1 MAPKTNI
8 SWMTPSETL
17 LRLGFGGFGDVKWAW
32 GGGWCLPVFFPNFVF
47 SWTLFRHSAFV
58 RFDGPIFETEKLFEN
73 LCTTR
78 ASPVGAALG
87 KNAASFNLI
96 V

>member
-1 MAPKTNI
+1 MGLG
-8 SWMTPSETL
+8 W
-17 LRLGFGGFGDVKWAW
+17 RLVSSRI
-32 GGGWCLPVFFPNFVF
+32 FFPNFVF

-78 ASPVGAALG
+78 GLPCMVWSPREVASPVALQLERRNEAG
-87 KNAASFNLI
+87 QN
-96 V
+96 

>member
-1 MAPKTNI
+1 MGLG
-8 SWMTPSETL
+8 W
-17 LRLGFGGFGDVKWAW
+17 RLVSSRI
-32 GGGWCLPVFFPNFVF
+32 FPNNVF

-78 ASPVGAALG
+78 GLPCTLPITVDIPWRRGDCSTVCNRGIPSTIALHCFR
-87 KNAASFNLI
+87 AILR
-96 V
+96 